1 MTYRCAIVGVSGG
14 RAHGHADAFA
24 HMPRGT
30 LVAVSTRNAANLRRF
45 GERWEVQARYT
56 DYDRMLREVQPDVV
70 FVNTPPHVRLE
81 ILQSAEAHGVP
92 GVIVEKPLA
101 LQGEDYLALRQ
112 FAARTRLK
120 VAINH
125 QLHFH
130 PRRAQLQELVRS
142 GALGPIQAI
151 RASAR
156 MNMAYQGTHVLQAVQ
171 AFQACPPQSVRTSRL
186 QGAEGLT
193 ETPRMH
199 LAPDCVAADITF
211 ADASVAH
218 VQCGLNAPFDDPN
231 DARINTHKQIA
242 VIGAHG
248 SLRWSMTAWRV
259 DVKGRKQAG
268 RHAYAAEDVLG
279 QARMSEAMFDWLER
293 DEAVHPL
300 HLGAAL
306 QDFRLLLAI
315 YMSGLAD
322 APQDLEAPPPANL
335 LDALRRKL
343 A

>member
-14 RAHGHADAFA
+14 RAHGHAEAFA
-24 HMPRGT
+24 HMPRGA
-30 LVAVSTRNAANLRRF
+30 LVAVSTRNAAHLRRF
-45 GERWEVQARYT
+45 GERWEVRAQYT

-101 LQGEDYLALRQ
+101 LQGEDYLALRR

-142 GALGPIQAI
+142 GALGPIRAI

-171 AFQACPPQSVRTSRL
+171 AFQARPPQSVRTSLL
-186 QGAEGLT
+186 QGAEGLA
-193 ETPRMH
+193 ETPRRH
-199 LAPDCVAADITF
+199 LAPDCVAADVTF
-211 ADASVAH
+211 DDASVAH
-218 VQCGLNAPFDDPN
+218 VQCGLNAPFDDPD

-259 DVKGRKQAG
+259 DVKGRQQAG

-279 QARMSEAMFDWLER
+279 QARMSEAMFDWLDR

-322 APQDLEAPPPANL
+322 APQDLEAPPQANL